1 MKKITLQL
9 FALVTL
15 LMQSCSPEQIE
26 DDSLNLSLDPNFR
39 VTEAIINDVTQHNN
53 RISLP
58 DGGNEPCLST
68 NLIAGQHHIAG
79 SVTVDVDGSD
89 IIITYTTNEDWTIG
103 ATHLSIG
110 NCAEQTIPT
119 TGSGNPKVGH
129 FEHSS
134 THSDGTNQVV
144 YILDTS
150 VLDDNYCFAAH
161 AEVSGPTGGE
171 TAWAEGQEF
180 EGNNWAMYVSA
191 LLSDCD
197 TDDGGTPPIIF

>member
-15 LMQSCSPEQIE
+15 LMFSCSPEQDE
-26 DDSLNLSLDPNFR
+26 NTSLDLTVDPNFR
-39 VTEAIINDVTQHNN
+39 VTESSSKDLDAPN
-53 RISLP
+53 RIM
-58 DGGNEPCLST
+58 EEEEEHCLTT

-79 SVTVDVDGSD
+79 TVTVDIDGESM
-89 IIITYTTNEDWTIG
+89 IITYTTNEDWTIG

-110 NCAEQTIPT
+110 NCDEQSIPT
-119 TGSGNPKVGH
+119 TGGGNPKVGH

-134 THSDGTNQVV
+134 SHSDGTNEVIYV
-144 YILDTS
+144 LDLS

-171 TAWAEGQEF
+171 TAWAEGEDF

-197 TDDGGTPPIIF
+197 TTEPPSEF

>member
-9 FALVTL
+9 FSLVTL
-15 LMQSCSPEQIE
+15 LMLSCSPEQIE
-26 DDSLNLSLDPNFR
+26 DDSLNLTLDPNFR
-39 VTEAIINDVTQHNN
+39 VTESIIKDVDLYNN
-53 RISLP
+53 RIVIP
-58 DGGNEPCLST
+58 GGENEPCLST

-79 SVTVDVDGSD
+79 TVTVDIDGDD
-89 IIITYTTNEDWTIG
+89 IIITYTTNEDWSIG

-119 TGSGNPKVGH
+119 TGSGNPKVGR
-129 FEHSS
+129 FEHST
-134 THSDGTNQVV
+134 THNDGTNQVV
-144 YILDTS
+144 YTLDAS

-171 TAWAEGQEF
+171 TAWAEGEDF
-180 EGNNWAMYVSA
+180 DGNNWAMYVSA

-197 TDDGGTPPIIF
+197 TDAGDPPPIIF